1 MEMYHQSEYQRSE
14 AIETQFQVIIDELM
28 KLKKRIDKLELQQS
42 LQ

>member
-1 MEMYHQSEYQRSE
+1 MEMYHHSEYQRSE